1 MSLRDAR
8 DGRRRLGIPPVRV
21 PQGLAAAAFAAG
33 LVGFAFSPSAG
44 AQGQD
49 PTTSTTTAT
58 NSNTYNL
65 SAQANALDVLVTDP
79 NLPISSLLTI
89 EAGPY
94 GASAALNSLGL
105 SLADAGA
112 PYSPSVS
119 SLPGTI
125 AGLGSG
131 SIPPLPPLPGY
142 VSASFP
148 GTPSRQQTQGGYQ
161 ISATSSQTD
170 AKGSV
175 AIGVQP
181 AGSNNATMFASAET
195 TANGDGSVSVT
206 ATAGLDAL
214 SFGQLF
220 DLANVSSSVSLS
232 QQANGKPT
240 IKSQTNLGTITLLG
254 QASGFQGNGLNVLGV
269 NVPIDVNQEVLG
281 TLNSLLAPSGV
292 KLTYLPETVRYTDGT
307 TSTGSSLTSSK
318 TLESIDS
325 GALRITATQNLGAQ
339 GTATVAFTVGRGYV
353 STTDSPGLAPA
364 GGDTGTGVDSGAGSS
379 APSSSAP
386 LGDTSAGTDLPSVV
400 PGGVGTTPPSSSSSS
415 PAINAKPTYAVEKGP
430 SVESL
435 YLMLILV
442 ALAVLLGSQ
451 AVRFFSVR
459 LALSSQ
465 RSA

>member
-1 MSLRDAR
+1 MH
-8 DGRRRLGIPPVRV
+8 GRRLPRFTPVRAI
-21 PQGLAAAAFAAG
+21 QGLAAAALAAG
-33 LVGFAFSPSAG
+33 LGGFAFSASAG

-49 PTTSTTTAT
+49 ATTAT

-79 NLPISSLLTI
+79 NLPVSSLLTI

-105 SLADAGA
+105 SMADAGA
-112 PYSPSVS
+112 PYSPSVA
-119 SLPGTI
+119 SLPGTVN
-125 AGLGSG
+125 GLGSG
-131 SIPPLPPLPGY
+131 SFPPLPPLPGY
-142 VSASFP
+142 VSANFP
-148 GTPSRQQTQGGYQ
+148 GRPSNQQSQGGYQ
-161 ISATSSQTD
+161 ITATSSATD
-170 AKGSV
+170 AKGAV

-181 AGSNNATMFASAET
+181 AGSSNATMFASAES
-195 TANGDGSVSVT
+195 TANGDGSVSVS
-206 ATAGLDAL
+206 ATSGLDAL

-220 DLANVSSSVSLS
+220 DLGNVSSSVSLS

-254 QASGFQGNGLNVLGV
+254 QASGLQAKGLNVLGV

-318 TLESIDS
+318 TLESVDS
-325 GALRITATQNLGAQ
+325 GALRITATQKLGAQ
-339 GTATVAFTVGRGYV
+339 GTATVTFTVGRGYV

-364 GGDTGTGVDSGAGSS
+364 GGDAGTGVDSGAGSS
-379 APSSSAP
+379 APDSSLP
-386 LGDTSAGTDLPSVV
+386 LNDTSAGTDQPSVV
-400 PGGVGTTPPSSSSSS
+400 PSGIGTTPLTPSSS
-415 PAINAKPTYAVEKGP
+415 PATSTQPTYAVEKGP

-459 LALSSQ
+459 LALSSHG
-465 RSA
+465 RP